1 MRDAKVSHNWGTNIV
16 IIQGNG
22 IIGTIP
28 ITNKLG
34 IQAKRP
40 KVLICCDFHYGISN
54 DEEDVMFAIE
64 LNMFSIGTITIP
76 IHIKHVHKLVCILDI
91 IMAEQIIKQ
100 LIVPIDVLVVE
111 FIIPHDIVK
120 QHLLKTFFHPEVGEM
135 IVDETLVHE

>member
-76 IHIKHVHKLVCILDI
+76 IHIKHVHKLVLHTRYYHGRTNHKTTYSTNRCISCGI
-91 IMAEQIIKQ
+91 
-100 LIVPIDVLVVE
+100 
-111 FIIPHDIVK
+111 HY
-120 QHLLKTFFHPEVGEM
+120 T
-135 IVDETLVHE
+135 T